1 MMEVV
6 MTEPVQT
13 EPVEPVVQSDV
24 IDNQVLADTINA
36 LGYPEITAAQIAE
49 IRWRYREDMK
59 GQDLPLDQEAQ
70 VNAVVA
76 MRAMVRSHT
85 EDFDD

>member
-1 MMEVV
+1 

-13 EPVEPVVQSDV
+13 EPVEAVVQPDA

-49 IRWRYREDMK
+49 IRFMYKQRMR
-59 GQDLPLDQEAQ
+59 GLDLPLEHDDQ
-70 VNAVVA
+70 VNAVIA
-76 MRAMVRSHT
+76 MRAMVRSHS